1 MVFISFV
8 IRHGGLLHVILLSSY
23 RATET
28 GEKREPNSETRKN
41 PEKKVQPCTV
51 FCVII
56 AWTTRVL
63 FNRPELTSRINHL
76 QLQLGRQ
83 IILLRRISYSIKK
96 WSFGVKNAVGF
107 YDDQLC
113 APSSHHQILCRQ
125 NNIDQYLQQFVNAAQ
140 FVCTLNNFPPFFFS
154 KQMYPIAFSLF
165 INTPPSIWRHGYVVL
180 PTPFLIKFTCILS
193 SPKIQ
198 EWL

>member
-1 MVFISFV
+1 MLIQRNQYCHMVFISFV

-83 IILLRRISYSIKK
+83 NILLRRISYSIKK

-107 YDDQLC
+107 MMTSC
-113 APSSHHQILCRQ
+113 VHP
-125 NNIDQYLQQFVNAAQ
+125 AA
-140 FVCTLNNFPPFFFS
+140 
-154 KQMYPIAFSLF
+154 I
-165 INTPPSIWRHGYVVL
+165 
-180 PTPFLIKFTCILS
+180 IKFYADRITSISICNSL
-193 SPKIQ
+193 
-198 EWL
+198 